1 MDRYY
6 SPERSSSFKENSHRL
21 SKSKKGQKN
30 LQGLMKSSNSDEQNI
45 GVDVS
50 LEETDM
56 YETGQIVSD
65 PYIDKEFQSLDD
77 SFKFYLVYAHR
88 TDFSM
93 RRGRMTRSRKDK
105 SIIGQEFLCSKQE
118 FHSKKD
124 LERNKS

>member
-1 MDRYY
+1 
-6 SPERSSSFKENSHRL
+6 
-21 SKSKKGQKN
+21 
-30 LQGLMKSSNSDEQNI
+30 MKSSNSDEQNI

-65 PYIDKEFQSLDD
+65 PYIGKEFQSLDD

-93 RRGRMTRSRKDK
+93 RRGCMTRSRKDK